1 MGSDPGAEPIFAPDL
16 IIETLVEHKVRFV
29 LVGGR
34 AAQLY
39 GASRPTQDADVVVD
53 YAIGNLTNLSLAL
66 DELNWRYRIDGLD
79 DAEAQSFTQDHR
91 MHPQLLEGG
100 SIHTFM
106 TDAGPIDVLRMIPTL
121 TGETPGRDYSQLA
134 AAAQG
139 RRRSRRSANHTRVS
153 TASRITRQVSYLCT
167 GFTMVGL
174 GQAAS

>member
-1 MGSDPGAEPIFAPDL
+1 
-16 IIETLVEHKVRFV
+16 
-29 LVGGR
+29 
-34 AAQLY
+34 
-39 GASRPTQDADVVVD
+39 
-53 YAIGNLTNLSLAL
+53 
-66 DELNWRYRIDGLD
+66 
-79 DAEAQSFTQDHR
+79 
-91 MHPQLLEGG
+91 LEGG